1 MIGFM
6 NNFIRL
12 ENSNLLVLVDVNY
25 GGKIV
30 KLINKDNG
38 SNWVWFNDS
47 KYSKYSPTEFSDY
60 DSQWIGGYEELY
72 PNDKVELINGK
83 QAPDHG
89 ELWSS
94 SWEIIN
100 NTAKSLEIKCEG
112 YFSNSMII
120 KKFEIIGNKLLVNC
134 EIKEIKFKNYLFK
147 LHLALP
153 VNRHSVEFGFKSF
166 KKVDHQFGNIVQ
178 DDNLNDFLTSINAD
192 EGRNDFVY
200 FYGID
205 SEIKIFDQN
214 NNVCILEYDKET
226 LPYFWIFQSRGG
238 WNNLNVNVLE
248 PCNSGLKDIQTAV
261 KNNLIYI
268 PKDNNFHTWYTIELI

>member
-1 MIGFM
+1 
-6 NNFIRL
+6 
-12 ENSNLLVLVDVNY
+12 
-25 GGKIV
+25 
-30 KLINKDNG
+30 
-38 SNWVWFNDS
+38 
-47 KYSKYSPTEFSDY
+47 
-60 DSQWIGGYEELY
+60 
-72 PNDKVELINGK
+72 
-83 QAPDHG
+83 
-89 ELWSS
+89 
-94 SWEIIN
+94 
-100 NTAKSLEIKCEG
+100 
-112 YFSNSMII
+112 MII

-166 KKVDHQFGNIVQ
+166 KKVDHQFGNIVE
-178 DDNLNDFLTSINAD
+178 DGNLHDFLTSINAD

-214 NNVCILEYDKET
+214 NNVCILEYDKVT

-261 KNNLIYI
+261 KNNLIY
-268 PKDNNFHTWYTIELI
+268 KNNNLYFIFK

>member
-1 MIGFM
+1 M
-6 NNFIRL
+6 NNFIKL
-12 ENSNLLVLVDVNY
+12 ENSNLLVLVDINF

-30 KLINKDNG
+30 KLKNKNNQSD
-38 SNWVWFNDS
+38 WVWFDES
-47 KYSKYSPTEFSDY
+47 KYNKFLPDKYSDY

-72 PNDKVELINGK
+72 PNDKVELMNG
-83 QAPDHG
+83 QLAPDHG
-89 ELWSS
+89 ELWSTH
-94 SWEIIN
+94 WKIIDSKE
-100 NTAKSLEIKCEG
+100 TKLEIMCEG
-112 YFSNSMII
+112 YFSNSTII
-120 KKFEIIGNKLLVNC
+120 KKIELIENKVFVNY
-134 EIKEIKFKNYLFK
+134 EVNNINFKNYLFK

-153 VNRHSVEFGFKSF
+153 VNSHVVKFKFESF

-205 SEIKIFDQN
+205 SEIKISDQN
-214 NNVCILEYDKET
+214 NNVCILEYDKVS

-268 PKDNNFHTWYTIELI
+268 PNDNNFYTWYTIELI